1 MAPYK
6 SYKSLEERT
15 RVLRQMDLL
24 GTSDLRRASKELNVS
39 ISSLSRFLKER
50 KRVASLAKY
59 KRSKKAA
66 KAVEKKLKVANSQ
79 AEDAEALCV
88 RKRVRFDCDGKEGPA
103 DGASAVPRV
112 EEALEQERVEEEVP
126 FFTGKW
132 APDEDVV
139 ETSTPK
145 SEKMGAP
152 PSQDR
157 APSITWKSLSEARAR
172 QDMSQSAFEPTK
184 QEITAALSVLRR
196 AAESDLRMPLW
207 CEFVSG
213 RLQERIPRPTVVGGP
228 WGWEVAEAV
237 GTINEALRADSG
249 SAMWLKFALRNL
261 V

>member
-88 RKRVRFDCDGKEGPA
+88 RRRVRFDCDGKEGPA

-132 APDEDVV
+132 APDEDLI

-145 SEKMGAP
+145 SEKMG
-152 PSQDR
+152 

-237 GTINEALRADSG
+237 GTINEALRAVGG
-249 SAMWLKFALRNL
+249 SAMWLNFALRNL
-261 V
+261 Y